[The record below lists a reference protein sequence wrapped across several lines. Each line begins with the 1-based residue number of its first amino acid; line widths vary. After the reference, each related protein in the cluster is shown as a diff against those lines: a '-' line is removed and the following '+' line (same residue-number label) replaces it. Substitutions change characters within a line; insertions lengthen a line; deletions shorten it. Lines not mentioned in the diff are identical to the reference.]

1 MVSRIKNGSSIERA
15 HESNDSPKSDSMMD
29 KERDLVIIG
38 NSSFQIESIN
48 APALE
53 LLGEIVGRE
62 CYSALRGRTSPC
74 EDCPFSAAHVSDR
87 NYSLVYSLKLP
98 GDSNICFTEVII
110 SADPLRWV
118 AIGRKE
124 SPRREEPISLS
135 ELSSSFDAMGDG
147 VCLLDPT
154 GKIIDSNAVLNR
166 IYGFSEGEIIGA
178 DFTLLLPEERRS
190 KLFIELSN
198 ELKNGR
204 TERVMLARR
213 KDNSEFWAWLKIA
226 QVRSREGTL
235 LGYLGTVRD
244 ITNFQM
250 NRIQLEDEVLRLE
263 KQLENGMLE
272 LTKRMDQLR
281 ILQELGKRVALSKNE
296 EEIASSAAHAIVDTL
311 NYTAAGIVFMSG
323 SPDKRT
329 FQLLGSHARIA
340 PGKYGKRI
348 NEQPILKAIKSKAP
362 VIERYP
368 RDVLSVGA
376 LARSELVVPLISQD
390 RIFGAIVIAD
400 PKEDRFNPDD
410 VSIASSVADIVSI
423 SLTNTVTNRQLQDR
437 TQALNLLDEVT
448 LQAIST
454 MDVGGILSETAQ
466 RINRILGTQSCLIGM
481 VSSDGGVD
489 WMAIEG
495 AEEFADELRRRRY
508 HDDYMKRIIEAGS
521 VFYTNDYSFKP
532 SPLIQD
538 SLSLLIN
545 SFLVSPIRLM
555 GATIGVIVLIN
566 KQSPSGF
573 TDQDASLVQNFSDHL
588 AVLIHN
594 AETMASLNYSLRTMK
609 SLLRTTF
616 DLQVAAGVSDI
627 YQKVSDM
634 LLEVVPYDAAR
645 FYAIREEGLKAVLSR
660 NLGEKIELSIA
671 EDRVLDLVA
680 KALTELRGFRETHSV
695 KKSENEQEQM
705 ISILTIPLIGRED
718 AIGAIVIARSA
729 EKGFS
734 DQDIEVATLFANH
747 AAIALEN
754 ARLLAKEKEML
765 NESLARIRHLESI
778 LDLSTSVIS
787 MGRGGGAI
795 NRILSG
801 VSSIL
806 GFSKCLILSK
816 TEHGDDMVCSG
827 SIGFG
832 ETESR
837 KICEPSFS
845 TKDMIR
851 LLENLGTR
859 LGDRVYHISGTPT
872 ADPMKDESSV
882 QFAYK
887 AFRDL
892 MISSS
897 VEKFFYRMDD
907 ANGNMNGVMIFTE
920 GPEGIANSKGMI
932 GLLEIYGNLASI
944 AMSNERLLN
953 GEIRARSEIE
963 ALNDLMTHDINNF
976 TQGVLGYLEI
986 ISMAGESDDKIKD
999 YSAKA
1004 IEQVENTKHLIEN
1017 VRRLAEIR
1025 ASGSEGVASHDIAAV
1040 IDASLQNIK
1049 SEYPNKIVK
1058 FNSDVTYGKIFIPG
1072 DKHVKDLFSNL
1083 FSNAIKFTPSA
1094 EVIIDLNVSSHSE
1107 FGKDYWRIE
1116 IIDHGRGI
1124 PDEKKQKVLE
1134 RFSSTG
1140 KDEARPYGFGI
1151 GLTIVKNL
1159 VIKYGGRIWIEN
1171 RVSSDYRK
1179 GTKFVLLLPK
1189 AKPLIEEQKTP
1200 QKEPVR
1206 KSVKT
1211 RKMKQRPVVSKE
1223 PSFQRVLRQP
1233 RQGRS
1238 GGEKA
1243 S

>member
-1 MVSRIKNGSSIERA
+1 MVSRIRNGSIVERA
-15 HESNDSPKSDSMMD
+15 HESKESPSSDSSID
-29 KERDLVIIG
+29 REQDLVIIG
-38 NSSFQIESIN
+38 NSSFLIESVN
-48 APALE
+48 APALG

-62 CYSALRGRTSPC
+62 CYSVLRRRDSPC
-74 EDCPFSAAHVSDR
+74 EDCPFSAKHASDH
-87 NYSLVYSLKLP
+87 NYSLIYSLKLP
-98 GDSNICFTEVII
+98 GGSNICFTEVVI
-110 SADPLRWV
+110 SSDPHRWV
-118 AIGRKE
+118 AIGRLGPSK
-124 SPRREEPISLS
+124 RNGPISFP

-147 VCLLDPT
+147 VCLLDPS
-154 GKIIDSNAVLNR
+154 GKITDSNAALGR
-166 IYGFSEGEIIGA
+166 IYGLSEGEIIGA
-178 DFTLLLPEERRS
+178 DLTSLLPEEQRS
-190 KLFIELSN
+190 KLFVELSN
-198 ELKNGR
+198 ELKSGR

-213 KDNSEFWAWLKIA
+213 KDGSKFWAWLRVA
-226 QVRSREGTL
+226 QIRGQDGTL
-235 LGYLGTVRD
+235 QGYLGTVRD
-244 ITNFQM
+244 ISNFQM
-250 NRIQLEDEVLRLE
+250 SRIQLEDEVVRLE
-263 KQLENGMLE
+263 KQLESRMIE
-272 LTKRMDQLR
+272 TTRRMDQLR
-281 ILQELGKRVALSKNE
+281 ILQELGKRMVLSKNE

-311 NYTAAGIVFMSG
+311 NYSAAGIVFLSG

-348 NEQPILKAIKSKAP
+348 NEQPILKAMKSKAP

-368 RDVLSVGA
+368 REVLSIGS
-376 LARSELVVPLISQD
+376 LARSELVVPLLNQD

-400 PKEDRFNPDD
+400 PKEDSFNQDD
-410 VSIASSVADIVSI
+410 VSIASTVADLVSI
-423 SLTNTVTNRQLQDR
+423 SMTNTVTNRQLQDR

-466 RINRILGTQSCLIGM
+466 RINKILETQSCLIGM

-508 HDDYMKRIIEAGS
+508 HDDYMKRIIEGGS
-521 VFYTNDYSFKP
+521 VFYTNDYSLRP

-538 SLSLLIN
+538 SLSLLVN

-555 GATIGVIVLIN
+555 GVTIGVIVLIN

-645 FYAIREEGLKAVLSR
+645 FYSIREEGLKAVLSR
-660 NLGEKIELSIA
+660 NLGEKIELSLV

-695 KKSENEQEQM
+695 RKPENEQEQR

-754 ARLLAKEKEML
+754 ARLLTKEKEML
-765 NESLARIRHLESI
+765 NESLARVRHLESI

-787 MGRGGGAI
+787 MGRGGATVS
-795 NRILSG
+795 RILSG
-801 VSSIL
+801 ASSIL
-806 GFSKCLILSK
+806 GFSKCLILSR
-816 TEHGDDMVCSG
+816 TERGDDLVCSG

-832 ETESR
+832 EPESR
-837 KICEPSFS
+837 RICEPSFS
-845 TKDMIR
+845 TKDMTR

-872 ADPMKDESSV
+872 AEPMKDESSV

-887 AFRDL
+887 AFCDL

-907 ANGNMNGVMIFTE
+907 AGGNMIGVMIFTE
-920 GPEGIANSKGMI
+920 GPEGIASSKGMV

-944 AMSNERLLN
+944 AMSNERLLS

-986 ISMAGESDDKIKD
+986 LSMAGGSDEKVKD

-1017 VRRLAEIR
+1017 VRKLAEIR
-1025 ASGSEGVASHDIAAV
+1025 ATSNEGVASHDIAAV

-1058 FNSDVTYGKIFIPG
+1058 FNSEVTYGKIFIPG

-1083 FSNAIKFTPSA
+1083 FSNAIKFTPSSD
-1094 EVIIDLNVSSHSE
+1094 VIIDLKVSRHSE

-1171 RVSSDYRK
+1171 RVPSDYRQ
-1179 GTKFVLLLPK
+1179 GTKFVLLLPRCEP
-1189 AKPLIEEQKTP
+1189 PLEQEKTP
-1200 QKEPVR
+1200 QKEPV
-1206 KSVKT
+1206 KKKVKT
-1211 RKMKQRPVVSKE
+1211 RKMKEKPIPLKE

-1233 RQGRS
+1233 RQGQS
-1238 GGEKA
+1238 GDGKA